1 MDMDELKNL
10 DDHTLKKLTE
20 YLTQFI
26 SSERLQRIDAVIEQ
40 RTRCINI
47 VLEDLYQPHNA
58 GAVMRSCDAFGIQ
71 DLNVIE
77 QEHRFK
83 PSAGIALG
91 AEKWLTVNR
100 YSGNG
105 ALEECFKKLKGEG
118 YLLIAT
124 SPDQSSPDISEIPVD
139 QKISLIF
146 GAELT
151 GLSEKALD
159 MADVKCK
166 IPMMGFT
173 ESFNI
178 SVSAAICMYEL
189 TNRLRNSGFQWRLSD
204 EEKLILRYLWLKK
217 TIRAGEKLVD
227 KYLNGF

>member
-1 MDMDELKNL
+1 MEELKNL
-10 DDHTLKKLTE
+10 SNEDLQKLVTN
-20 YLTQFI
+20 L
-26 SSERLQRIDAVIEQ
+26 SSFTTRDRLERIDLVLKR
-40 RTRCINI
+40 RTRHVNI
-47 VLEDLYQPHNA
+47 ILEDLYQPHNA
-58 GAVMRSCDAFGIQ
+58 SAVMRSCDAFGIQ

-100 YSGNG
+100 YSGDG
-105 ALEECFKKLKGEG
+105 ALEKCFEKLKGEG

-124 SPDQSSPDISEIPVD
+124 SPVQSCPDISEIPVD

-151 GLSEKALD
+151 GLSEEAFE

-189 TNRLRNSGFQWRLSD
+189 THRLRNSGVQWHLTD

-217 TIRAGEKLVD
+217 TIRAGEKLVH
-227 KYLNGF
+227 KYLNGT

>member
-1 MDMDELKNL
+1 MDVEELKNL
-10 DDHTLKKLTE
+10 DQITLQKLID
-20 YLTQFI
+20 YLAQFI
-26 SSERLQRIDAVIEQ
+26 SPERLQRIDTVIAQ
-40 RTRCINI
+40 RTRFINI

-58 GAVMRSCDAFGIQ
+58 SAVMRSCDAFGIQ

-91 AEKWLTVNR
+91 EEKWLTVNR
-100 YSGNG
+100 YSGDG
-105 ALEECFKKLKGEG
+105 ALEECFKKLKREG

-151 GLSEKALD
+151 GLSEEAFD
-159 MADVKCK
+159 MADIKCK
-166 IPMMGFT
+166 IPMLGFT

-189 TNRLRNSGFQWRLSD
+189 TNRLRNSGVQWRLSD
-204 EEKLILRYLWLKK
+204 EEKLIFRYLWLKK
-217 TIRAGEKLVD
+217 TIRAGEKLVH
-227 KYLNGF
+227 KYLNGT

>member
-1 MDMDELKNL
+1 MDVEELKNL
-10 DDHTLKKLTE
+10 DQITLQKLID
-20 YLTQFI
+20 YLAQFI
-26 SSERLQRIDAVIEQ
+26 SPERLQRIDTVIAQ
-40 RTRCINI
+40 RTRFINI

-58 GAVMRSCDAFGIQ
+58 SAVMRSCDAFGIQ

-100 YSGNG
+100 YSGDG
-105 ALEECFKKLKGEG
+105 ALEECFKKLKREG

-151 GLSEKALD
+151 GLSEEAFD
-159 MADVKCK
+159 MADIKCK
-166 IPMMGFT
+166 IPMLGFT

-178 SVSAAICMYEL
+178 SVSAAIFMYEL
-189 TNRLRNSGFQWRLSD
+189 TNRLRNSGVQWRLSD
-204 EEKLILRYLWLKK
+204 EEKLIFRYL
-217 TIRAGEKLVD
+217 
-227 KYLNGF
+227 